1 MTRLLNVWNPWTEL
15 ERMRQEVNRCFP
27 RRFRGDDAAANAV
40 AAVNVAQGEHTV
52 VVTSEIPGVE
62 PKDLDVTV
70 TAGTLTIRA
79 RRPDEQLGE
88 GENWLVRE
96 RPRGVFERTIELP
109 FEVDTG
115 NVEATFENGVLTL
128 RLQRP
133 EEQRPRKVEIKAV

>member
-1 MTRLLNVWNPWTEL
+1 MTRLLNVWNPWTEF

-27 RRFRGDDAAANAV
+27 RRFRDATANSV

-62 PKDLDVTV
+62 PKDLDVSV

-79 RRPDEQLGE
+79 QRPDQQLGE

-96 RPRGVFERTIELP
+96 RPHGVFERTIELP

-133 EEQRPRKVEIKAV
+133 EEQRPRKVEIKSA